1 MTEPAS
7 RTVQTN
13 SSEAPPDIVV
23 LRAKAHGLGS
33 EALVRA
39 LRDRLPD
46 HAIRWARTP
55 QDERQ
60 YAAGAPVMVG
70 QTISKA
76 LLARA
81 EHLQLFAC
89 ASAGTG
95 RLPMDAL
102 AARGI
107 AVTNASG
114 VHVPNAAEHVIGAML
129 VFARR
134 FHTAW
139 RRQQQREWRHFA
151 AFGQLAGCTATVLGL
166 GPIGRSIVARLKA
179 FEVKTV
185 GVRYTPSKGG
195 PTDEVIGFEA
205 EPLHHALARTD
216 YLIIACPLSETTR
229 GLIGASELRT
239 LPTRAVLVNVAR
251 GPIVDTDALVEA
263 LQQRSIHGAALDVT
277 DPEPLPEDHPLW
289 RLGNVLLTPHNAGYT
304 KRYWTRLADLL
315 ARNLQRVEATGAY
328 ADLENQVLP
337 APSRRS

>member
-1 MTEPAS
+1 MSEHAQHAS
-7 RTVQTN
+7 QAG
-13 SSEAPPDIVV
+13 SSEAAPDIVV

-33 EALVRA
+33 EALVHA

-46 HAIRWARTP
+46 HDIWRARTP
-55 QDERQ
+55 QDERR
-60 YAAGAPVMVG
+60 YVANAPVVVG
-70 QTISKA
+70 QTISEA
-76 LLARA
+76 LLEQATS
-81 EHLQLFAC
+81 LQLFAC

-134 FHTAW
+134 FHAAW
-139 RRQQQREWRHFA
+139 QRQQRREWRHFA
-151 AFGQLAGCTATVLGL
+151 AFGQLAGSTATVLGL
-166 GPIGRSIVARLKA
+166 GPIGGSIVERLHA
-179 FEVKTV
+179 FEVETI

-205 EPLHHALARTD
+205 DALHQALARTD
-216 YLIIACPLSETTR
+216 YLIIACPLTETTR
-229 GLIGASELRT
+229 GLIGASELMT
-239 LPTRAVLVNVAR
+239 LPTSAVIVNVAR

-263 LQQRSIHGAALDVT
+263 LQHRDIHGAALDVV

-289 RLGNVLLTPHNAGYT
+289 RLGNVLLTPHHAGYT
-304 KRYWTRLADLL
+304 KRYWSRLADLI
-315 ARNLQRVEATGAY
+315 ARNLRRVEKTGAY

-337 APSRRS
+337 ERRRPS